1 MKKFIRKKYE
11 RAVFTLLIVLLSSG
25 ISNAQN
31 EIKLIIRGDDMGMTQ
46 GSLVAF
52 EKAMN
57 EGVLTCASIQVPAP
71 WFEGAAELCRKNPG
85 WCTGVHLTLIGEWRG
100 YPWRPVLPWDKVSS
114 LVDEDGYFY
123 RYPKELHAH
132 KPKLEEIDAELRA
145 QIDLAIKKGIAV
157 QYLDVHYWSTR
168 GYPGADEVVKKIAS
182 DYNLPISESLGEKE
196 ISIYSVPAES
206 KKDSAI
212 KMLDEIGPGL
222 YLWVCHPGIDSPEQH
237 ALIHTSPEDIMI
249 DGGNVGLHRTMVTNT
264 LTSVELKSI
273 ILKRDIKLTDYREL
287 WADHK

>member
-1 MKKFIRKKYE
+1 METSFKKASGRIAFILSI
-11 RAVFTLLIVLLSSG
+11 LLISTG
-25 ISNAQN
+25 ITNAQD

-52 EKAMN
+52 ERALN
-57 EGVLTCASIQVPAP
+57 EGVLTCASVQVPAP

-85 WCTGVHLTLIGEWRG
+85 WCTGIHLTLVGEWRG

-145 QIDLAIKKGIAV
+145 QIELAIKKGINI
-157 QYLDVHYWSTR
+157 QYLDVHYGSTR
-168 GYPGADEVVKKIAS
+168 GYPGADDVVKKIAS
-182 DYNLPISESLGEKE
+182 DYNLPISGSFGEKG
-196 ISIYSVPAES
+196 IDIYAVPAVN
-206 KKDSAI
+206 KKDSAV

-237 ALIHTSPEDIMI
+237 ALIHTSAEDMMI
-249 DGGNVGLHRTMVTNT
+249 EGGTVGLHRTMVTNT
-264 LTSVELKSI
+264 LTSVELKSV
-273 ILKRDIKLTDYREL
+273 ILKRNIRLTNYQEL
-287 WADHK
+287 WEERK

>member
-1 MKKFIRKKYE
+1 MKGFIRKKYE
-11 RAVFTLLIVLLSSG
+11 RAVFTLLIIILSSG
-25 ISNAQN
+25 ISNAQD

-145 QIDLAIKKGIAV
+145 QIDLAIKKGIDV

-182 DYNLPISESLGEKE
+182 DYKLPISESLGEKE

-273 ILKRDIKLTDYREL
+273 ILKRNIKLTDYRKL
-287 WADHK
+287 WADYK